1 VTTDP
6 PNQSAPIPVAPIQA
20 APIRVAVI
28 DDQGVIRA
36 GLRMIIDHEP
46 DLTVVGEAA
55 DGLQA
60 VSLVAETRPD
70 VVLMDIRMPHLD
82 GIEATRRITSAGSG
96 AAVLVLTTFDDEEY
110 VLGAVRAG
118 AAGFLLKDAGP
129 DVLVSAVRTLSGGD
143 SLVDPAVTRTL
154 IARCLELEARSP
166 AGPLRTTG
174 PTSDAGRTPTS
185 DAHRIWEQRLD
196 SLSDRERQ
204 IFNGMARGRSNRD
217 LAADLVVSET
227 TVKSHVSA
235 VLAKLGL
242 RSRVQA
248 VVLAYEVGVI
258 TPGEVPLDDVPQ
270 SLL

>member
-1 VTTDP
+1 MSP
-6 PNQSAPIPVAPIQA
+6 PSEPGIK
-20 APIRVAVI
+20 VAVV

-36 GLRMIIDHEP
+36 GLRMIIDHEA
-46 DLTVVGEAA
+46 DMSVVGEAS

-60 VSLVAETRPD
+60 VTLVGQVRPD

-82 GIEATRRITSAGSG
+82 GIEATRRITASGSG
-96 AAVLVLTTFDDEEY
+96 TAVLVLTTFDDEEY
-110 VLGAVRAG
+110 VLGAIRAG

-154 IARCLELEARSP
+154 IERCLELERHPAPLPVPSPLADGSDRP
-166 AGPLRTTG
+166 AGSAGLG
-174 PTSDAGRTPTS
+174 PV
-185 DAHRIWEQRLD
+185 WQQRLQT
-196 SLSDRERQ
+196 LSDRERQ
-204 IFNGMARGRSNRD
+204 IFVGMARGRSNRD

-235 VLAKLGL
+235 VLSKLAL

-248 VVLAYEVGVI
+248 VVLAYEARVI
-258 TPGEVPLDDVPQ
+258 TPGEWTPGDG
-270 SLL
+270 

>member
-1 VTTDP
+1 MST
-6 PNQSAPIPVAPIQA
+6 
-20 APIRVAVI
+20 PIRVAVV

-36 GLRMIIDHEP
+36 GLRMIIDHEV
-46 DLTVVGEAA
+46 DMEVVGEAS

-60 VSLVAETRPD
+60 VNLVKAVTPD
-70 VVLMDIRMPHLD
+70 VVLMDIRMPNLD
-82 GIEATRRITSAGSG
+82 GIEATRRIISAGG
-96 AAVLVLTTFDDEEY
+96 PTVVLVLTTFDDEEY

-129 DVLVSAVRTLSGGD
+129 DLLVSAVRALYRGD

-154 IARCLELEARSP
+154 IARCLELERESPTARQVLG
-166 AGPLRTTG
+166 GPPPGSLSG
-174 PTSDAGRTPTS
+174 G
-185 DAHRIWEQRLD
+185 AHRTGNGAPGPGEIPAARAWDQRL
-196 SLSDRERQ
+196 STLSDRERE
-204 IFNGMARGRSNRD
+204 IFLGLARGRSNRD

-248 VVLAYEVGVI
+248 VVLAYEAQVI
-258 TPGEVPLDDVPQ
+258 VPGEGMLE
-270 SLL
+270 

>member
-1 VTTDP
+1 M
-6 PNQSAPIPVAPIQA
+6 SAVNGGIK
-20 APIRVAVI
+20 VAVV

-36 GLRMIIDHEP
+36 GLRMIIDHE
-46 DLTVVGEAA
+46 DDMSVVGEAS

-60 VSLVAETRPD
+60 VTLVGQVHPD

-82 GIEATRRITSAGSG
+82 GIEATRRITAAGSG
-96 AAVLVLTTFDDEEY
+96 TAVLVLTTFDDEEY
-110 VLGAVRAG
+110 VLGAIRAG

-154 IARCLELEARSP
+154 IERCLELERDPSPMPAPSPLAAGSGGAAGSP
-166 AGPLRTTG
+166 ALGPV
-174 PTSDAGRTPTS
+174 
-185 DAHRIWEQRLD
+185 WQQRLGT
-196 SLSDRERQ
+196 LSDRERQ
-204 IFNGMARGRSNRD
+204 IFVGMARGRSNRD

-235 VLAKLGL
+235 VLSKLAL

-248 VVLAYEVGVI
+248 VVLAYEARVI
-258 TPGEVPLDDVPQ
+258 TPGEWTPDDG
-270 SLL
+270 